1 MIEPALESDS
11 PFNNALAQLASITD
25 ILPIEPEYYEMLKS
39 PRREVTV
46 SLPLKLVNGDVAT
59 FTGYRVQH
67 NNARGPY
74 KGGLRYHPKVT
85 LSEVKALAMWMT
97 WKCAVID
104 IPFGG
109 AKGGITVDPKKLSL
123 DDLERLTRKYVGTIE
138 RDIGPEVDIPAPDLN
153 TNPQTMA
160 WMMNEYSRLKGHN
173 VPAVVTGKPIEIGG
187 SEGRSAAT
195 GRGVA
200 ICIREAVKK
209 YLHKDMK
216 DITVAVQGF
225 GNVGSNTVR
234 CVMEMGAKIV
244 AMSDVVG
251 GAKPNGSKF
260 FDMTYEHMLQES
272 NKLGSISLIPGV
284 ERISNEEVL
293 ESEVDVLVPA
303 ALENQITETN
313 ASKIRAQIV
322 VEAANGPTTPMADKI
337 LERQKIPLI
346 PDILANSGGVL
357 VSYFEWVQNLNRD
370 HWTEEAV
377 NGRLETKMTHAF
389 NDVMVRAEKE
399 NVDPRRGALILAV
412 NKVVAAMKLSGWH

>member
-1 MIEPALESDS
+1 MESEN

-59 FTGYRVQH
+59 YTGYRVQH

-109 AKGGITVDPKKLSL
+109 AKGGITVDPKKLSN

-138 RDIGPEVDIPAPDLN
+138 KDIGPEIDIPAPDLN

-160 WMMNEYSRLKGHN
+160 WIMNEYSRLKGHN

-187 SEGRSAAT
+187 SEGRNAAT

-200 ICIREAVKK
+200 ICVREAVKK

-234 CVMEMGAKIV
+234 CLTEMGAKMV
-244 AMSDVVG
+244 ALSDVVG
-251 GAKPNGSKF
+251 GAKPNDSKF
-260 FDMTYEHMLQES
+260 FDMPFDRMLQSS
-272 NKLGSISLIPGV
+272 NKAGSISLIPGV
-284 ERISNEEVL
+284 EKISNEEVL
-293 ESEVDVLVPA
+293 ESEADVLVPA

-313 ASKIRAQIV
+313 ASKIRAKIV

-370 HWTEEAV
+370 HWTEVSV
-377 NGRLETKMTHAF
+377 NDRLETKMTHAF
-389 NDVMVRAEKE
+389 NDVMNLAQKD
-399 NVDPRRGALILAV
+399 NVDPRRAALVLAV
-412 NKVVAAMKLSGWH
+412 SKVVAAMKLSGWH